1 MYYFYELDNF
11 PLIKQFY
18 SVTRNT
24 VWQITDSDNILIFIT
39 EGTCSISFSNEEY
52 ILNPGDVFFI
62 PANHS
67 YCRRSINNTMCT
79 MYYIHFSLSR
89 EVEQIDIDALLKK
102 ISDAKAFLDN
112 QILNGASLLTHENKI
127 YLQNKT
133 SVKNYHELFK
143 RLDDIQLFSI
153 KRQLMCGLQSSNS
166 LCSILSTLSQYTIDT
181 VYSDAILKAPDKIPA
196 NLKKAIRYIRS
207 HYTEKISLDEL
218 ANYCNVSKQQLI
230 RYFHAA
236 FHCTPV
242 AYITDYKISRA
253 KELLF
258 NQPHLSIKE
267 ISDELGFNNQHYFTK
282 VFIKSTGES
291 PSNYRYRTTHY
302 ISTE

>member
-1 MYYFYELDNF
+1 MYYFYELDIF
-11 PLIKQFY
+11 PLIKKNY

-24 VWQITDSDNILIFIT
+24 VWQITDKDNILIFII
-39 EGTCSISFSNEEY
+39 EGSCTISFGNKDY

-67 YCRRSINNTMCT
+67 YLRRSINNTMCT
-79 MYYIHFSLSR
+79 MYYIHFSFAH
-89 EVEQIDIDALLKK
+89 EVEQIDFDDLVKK
-102 ISDAKAFLDN
+102 ISDAKTSLDN
-112 QILNGASLLTHENKI
+112 QILNGAPLLSHENKI

-143 RLDDIQLFSI
+143 YLDDIQLFST

-166 LCSILSTLSQYTIDT
+166 LCSILSSLSQNTIDSVST
-181 VYSDAILKAPDKIPA
+181 DVILKAPDKIPA
-196 NLKKAIRYIRS
+196 NLKKAIHYIRS

-218 ANYCNVSKQQLI
+218 AVHCNVSKQQLI
-230 RYFHAA
+230 RYFHAT
-236 FHCTPV
+236 FHCTPA

-258 NQPHLSIKE
+258 NQSHLTIKE

-282 VFIKSTGES
+282 VFTKNTGET
-291 PSNYRYRTTHY
+291 PSAYRHRTIY
-302 ISTE
+302 YQE